1 MTNLRFG
8 LSLCAILSVGRVLA
22 VYDDVT
28 VEKYPD
34 ADAVVID
41 TDTKI
46 EYAPDGS
53 YVRISDDKIKVLTE
67 KGRREESEISLHYNR
82 RYGTAEIV
90 EVKIIAEDGRR
101 FRDDEGFDGQL
112 LDVCEHLRSAGPSPG
127 LHGPGPQ
134 GR

>member
-53 YVRISDDKIKVLTE
+53 YVRIRDDKIKVLTE
-67 KGRREESEISLHYNR
+67 KGRREESEISLH
-82 RYGTAEIV
+82 
-90 EVKIIAEDGRR
+90 
-101 FRDDEGFDGQL
+101 
-112 LDVCEHLRSAGPSPG
+112 
-127 LHGPGPQ
+127 
-134 GR
+134 

>member
-28 VEKYPD
+28 VEKYP
-34 ADAVVID
+34 D

-90 EVKIIAEDGRR
+90 EVKIIAEDGTERTVDVSATTKDSTDNSSTSANIYDPQDRR
-101 FRDDEGFDGQL
+101 L
-112 LDVCEHLRSAGPSPG
+112 V
-127 LHGPGPQ
+127 
-134 GR
+134 